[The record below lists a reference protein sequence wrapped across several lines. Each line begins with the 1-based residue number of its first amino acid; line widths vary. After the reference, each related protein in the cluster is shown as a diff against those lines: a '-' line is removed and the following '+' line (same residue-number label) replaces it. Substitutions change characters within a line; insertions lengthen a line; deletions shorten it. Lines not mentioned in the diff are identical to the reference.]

1 MGYMNE
7 EKKRF
12 SNLEGERIELI
23 KVNKQG
29 LDDMHEYSKNPKFY
43 KYMEYDVFKSRNET
57 RKYLNR
63 IIELTNSGSDYFWF
77 IKLKSEKKNI
87 GTIAIRDINQ
97 WRNSAYL
104 GYGLSPNYWKK
115 GYFSESLKLVLNHLF
130 SDLDFHR
137 ISIKTQDTNNSSI
150 KAVIKAGFKKEGI
163 LRESL
168 RSSKNKRIN
177 EVIFGMLK
185 KEFLKKYGN

>member
-1 MGYMNE
+1 MNE
-7 EKKRF
+7 EMKRF
-12 SNLEGERIELI
+12 SNLEGEQIELI

-63 IIELTNSGSDYFWF
+63 IIELTNSDSDYFWF
-77 IKLKSEKKNI
+77 IKL
-87 GTIAIRDINQ
+87 
-97 WRNSAYL
+97 
-104 GYGLSPNYWKK
+104 
-115 GYFSESLKLVLNHLF
+115 
-130 SDLDFHR
+130 
-137 ISIKTQDTNNSSI
+137 
-150 KAVIKAGFKKEGI
+150 
-163 LRESL
+163 
-168 RSSKNKRIN
+168 RSSKNKRVN